1 MISKGSMDIHDP
13 SDWIYPT
20 VGLEL
25 FEAVKA
31 KGPCTASEHVHRS
44 VKEIYKKMTS
54 LCQPVLREHMRS
66 NPSASEFEQIKQY
79 WVENGAIILQSKPLT
94 IGMPPG
100 SDFRRQFEEFEEDL
114 DALREKI
121 LGADRTS
128 NGKAV
133 GAHNKLLHT
142 AEQVKIILRCQRQQL
157 RMTTLWRRSRTHFGQ
172 FLSYPVSRG

>member
-1 MISKGSMDIHDP
+1 MAA

-31 KGPCTASEHVHRS
+31 KGPCTASEHIHRS

-54 LCQPVLREHMRS
+54 LCQPVLREHVRS
-66 NPSASEFEQIKQY
+66 DPSASEFEQIKQS

-157 RMTTLWRRSRTHFGQ
+157 RICLLYTSPSPRA
-172 FLSYPVSRG
+172 